1 MIDGL
6 PSDTVSLDNAI
17 FCMQGLKWPLMI
29 DPQEQASKWL
39 NKMYSTQKRTVTKI
53 SHNSFIP
60 DMKASVKN
68 GLPVLLL
75 DVEDTLPAVLDSV
88 FSKEI
93 KTIDNMPMIKFGE
106 ENIYYDSKF
115 RFYLFTKVANPNFLP
130 EIFIRVNIINFTV
143 TFDGLQEQLLAMVVK
158 H

>member
-39 NKMYSTQKRTVTKI
+39 NKMHSKRRTLTKI
-53 SHNSFIP
+53 SNSNFISE
-60 DMKASVKN
+60 MKASVKN
-68 GLPVLLL
+68 GFPVLLT

-93 KTIDNMPMIKFGE
+93 KMIDNMPMIKFG
-106 ENIYYDSKF
+106 
-115 RFYLFTKVANPNFLP
+115 
-130 EIFIRVNIINFTV
+130 
-143 TFDGLQEQLLAMVVK
+143 
-158 H
+158 

>member
-39 NKMYSTQKRTVTKI
+39 NRMYSTQKRTVTKI

-88 FSKEI
+88 FSK
-93 KTIDNMPMIKFGE
+93 
-106 ENIYYDSKF
+106 
-115 RFYLFTKVANPNFLP
+115 
-130 EIFIRVNIINFTV
+130 
-143 TFDGLQEQLLAMVVK
+143 
-158 H
+158 